1 MRRIGWLL
9 AAWLATPLAHA
20 GCFEQAA
27 AYQQVNA
34 RVLKAIA
41 WQESRARPQT
51 VHRNANGSIDY
62 GQMQI
67 NSIHLRRLS
76 QYGVSVRELMDPCE
90 STYVAAWHL
99 RQMMN
104 KYGNSWAAVGA
115 YHSETPAER
124 DRYARSVRQI
134 LESDQRFARFEQ
146 SSGPLTQGLD
156 MRTARADVQPDRAQQ
171 QSQPQQV
178 QPQQVQPQQVQQA
191 PARLQSAVGS
201 DPVQIAEQMLRQ
213 RPPPEDDRCL
223 FEDLA
228 AC

>member
-51 VHRNANGSIDY
+51 LHRNANGSIDY

-99 RQMMN
+99 RQMIN

-134 LESDQRFARFEQ
+134 LESDQRFARFERSEPQ
-146 SSGPLTQGLD
+146 TQGQD
-156 MRTARADVQPDRAQQ
+156 VRTARADVPADRAQ
-171 QSQPQQV
+171 PQQAK
-178 QPQQVQPQQVQQA
+178 QPQQA
-191 PARLQSAVGS
+191 PARWQSTVGS
-201 DPVQIAEQMLRQ
+201 DPVQIAEQMLRK
-213 RPPPEDDRCL
+213 RAPPEDDRCL

>member
-1 MRRIGWLL
+1 MRRTGWLL
-9 AAWLATPLAHA
+9 AAWLATPLAQA

-134 LESDQRFARFEQ
+134 LESDQRFARFERSEPQ
-146 SSGPLTQGLD
+146 TQGQD
-156 MRTARADVQPDRAQQ
+156 VRTARADVPAERA
-171 QSQPQQV
+171 QPQQ
-178 QPQQVQPQQVQQA
+178 QLQQEA
-191 PARLQSAVGS
+191 PARRQSAVGS
-201 DPVQIAEQMLRQ
+201 DPVQIAEQMLRK

>member
-9 AAWLATPLAHA
+9 AALLATPLAHA

-76 QYGVSVRELMDPCE
+76 QFGVSVRELMDPCE

-134 LESDQRFARFEQ
+134 LESDQRFARFERSEPQ
-146 SSGPLTQGLD
+146 TQGQD
-156 MRTARADVQPDRAQQ
+156 VRTARADVPADRAQ
-171 QSQPQQV
+171 PQQ
-178 QPQQVQPQQVQQA
+178 PKQA
-191 PARLQSAVGS
+191 PARWQSAVGS
-201 DPVQIAEQMLRQ
+201 DPVQIAEQMLRK

>member
-1 MRRIGWLL
+1 MRWTGWLL

-146 SSGPLTQGLD
+146 SSGPLPQGQD
-156 MRTARADVQPDRAQQ
+156 MRTARADVQPDRAQS
-171 QSQPQQV
+171 QSQSQSQA
-178 QPQQVQPQQVQQA
+178 QAQSQALQQA
-191 PARLQSAVGS
+191 PARRQSAVGS
-201 DPVQIAEQMLRQ
+201 DPVQIAEQMLRK

>member
-1 MRRIGWLL
+1 MRWTGWLL

-146 SSGPLTQGLD
+146 SSGPLPQGQD
-156 MRTARADVQPDRAQQ
+156 MRTARADVQPDRAQA
-171 QSQPQQV
+171 QSQAQTQA
-178 QPQQVQPQQVQQA
+178 QALQQA
-191 PARLQSAVGS
+191 PARRQSAVGS
-201 DPVQIAEQMLRQ
+201 DPVQIAEQMLRK

>member
-1 MRRIGWLL
+1 MRRTGWLL

-134 LESDQRFARFEQ
+134 LESDQRFARFEHSEPQ
-146 SSGPLTQGLD
+146 TQGQD
-156 MRTARADVQPDRAQQ
+156 VRTARADVPADRAQ
-171 QSQPQQV
+171 PQA
-178 QPQQVQPQQVQQA
+178 QQA
-191 PARLQSAVGS
+191 PARRQSAVGS
-201 DPVQIAEQMLRQ
+201 DPVQIAEQMLRK

>member
-1 MRRIGWLL
+1 MRRTGWLL

-134 LESDQRFARFEQ
+134 LESDQRFARFERSEPQ
-146 SSGPLTQGLD
+146 TQGQD
-156 MRTARADVQPDRAQQ
+156 VRTARADVPAERA
-171 QSQPQQV
+171 QPQQPL
-178 QPQQVQPQQVQQA
+178 QQQA
-191 PARLQSAVGS
+191 PARRQSAVGS
-201 DPVQIAEQMLRQ
+201 DPVQIAEQMLRK

>member
-1 MRRIGWLL
+1 MRRTGWLL

-134 LESDQRFARFEQ
+134 LESDQRFARFERSEPQ
-146 SSGPLTQGLD
+146 TQGQD
-156 MRTARADVQPDRAQQ
+156 VRTARADVPADRAQ
-171 QSQPQQV
+171 P
-178 QPQQVQPQQVQQA
+178 QVQQA
-191 PARLQSAVGS
+191 PARRQSAVGS
-201 DPVQIAEQMLRQ
+201 DPVQIAEQMLRK

>member
-1 MRRIGWLL
+1 MRRRAGALL

-27 AYQQVNA
+27 DYQRVNA

-41 WQESRARPQT
+41 WQESRGKPQAM
-51 VHRNANGSIDY
+51 HRNANGSVDY

-67 NSIHLRRLS
+67 NSIHLPRLS
-76 QYGVSVRELMDPCE
+76 HYGVSVRELMDPCA

-124 DRYARSVRQI
+124 DRYAQSVRQI
-134 LESDQRFARFEQ
+134 LQSDQRFARFEQ
-146 SSGPLTQGLD
+146 AGALPQGPDL
-156 MRTARADVQPDRAQQ
+156 RVARARADGRAGAAASRQPA
-171 QSQPQQV
+171 
-178 QPQQVQPQQVQQA
+178 A
-191 PARLQSAVGS
+191 AS
-201 DPVQIAEQMLRQ
+201 DPVQIAERMLR
-213 RPPPEDDRCL
+213 RDPPPEDDRCP
-223 FEDLA
+223 FSDLA